1 MLGCAWRQQLLETI
15 EKRWC
20 KSIDNYICRTAM
32 KEQTMILQS
41 SRSVAPA
48 SLLLRG
54 STRRPDSIKLPI
66 QRCALAAKAH
76 DPEDE
81 RRVPRHFPRLR
92 ARVCVLKRDDFGF
105 GGVQQHVDVCDKLRS
120 VTCRA
125 ATIEIGHKMGVGRE
139 MEGGGGASRSSIA
152 TFTTQALSTRLWVT
166 SIE

>member
-1 MLGCAWRQQLLETI
+1 ML
-15 EKRWC
+15 
-20 KSIDNYICRTAM
+20 
-32 KEQTMILQS
+32 LQP
-41 SRSVAPA
+41 SRSAAAAPPVP
-48 SLLLRG
+48 RG
-54 STRRPDSIKLPI
+54 RGRRPHSIQLPI
-66 QRCALAAKAH
+66 QRLALAAKAH